1 MPFDTQTRLLRVLA
15 DNEFYRVGGTS
26 PVKVNV
32 RIIAATHQNLEERVR
47 DGRFREDLF
56 HRLNVIRIQLPALK
70 DRREDIPALAEHFLA
85 LAAREI
91 NTEPKHLSD
100 DAKRALSDFAWPGN
114 VRQLENTCRWL
125 SVMAPNPQIQ
135 AQDLPPEVAS
145 SNGPA
150 QRSALTWTGLLRE
163 RVASMLKSHEGEV
176 IDRLTEDFERTL
188 IEVALTD
195 TAGRKKEAAEKLGWG
210 RNTLTR
216 KLKELGFADTDSND
230 D

>member
-1 MPFDTQTRLLRVLA
+1 M
-15 DNEFYRVGGTS
+15 
-26 PVKVNV
+26 
-32 RIIAATHQNLEERVR
+32 
-47 DGRFREDLF
+47 
-56 HRLNVIRIQLPALK
+56 
-70 DRREDIPALAEHFLA
+70 
-85 LAAREI
+85 
-91 NTEPKHLSD
+91 
-100 DAKRALSDFAWPGN
+100 
-114 VRQLENTCRWL
+114 
-125 SVMAPNPQIQ
+125 
-135 AQDLPPEVAS
+135 PPEVAS